1 MDTTLMERRSEPGVA
16 GKTATDLAA
25 TDARRPIEDLER
37 NPHLFRV
44 TVRLMCTRRQAFDV
58 TIAKDQEYINTPFT
72 SDTTSFPWQ
81 PHFYWFAHE
90 VLLLDS
96 GQWQLMSEGTDNK
109 PYPTGTEAFD
119 VAVTTILSRT
129 SCSLDA

>member
-1 MDTTLMERRSEPGVA
+1 MGTALMERRSDPGVTETHSTGLGGA
-16 GKTATDLAA
+16 
-25 TDARRPIEDLER
+25 DARRPIEDLET

-44 TVRLMCTRRQAFDV
+44 TVRLMCNRRQAFDV
-58 TIAKDQEYINTPFT
+58 TIAKDQEYTNTPFT
-72 SDTTSFPWQ
+72 SDTTNFPWR
-81 PHFYWFAHE
+81 PHYYWFAHE

-109 PYPTGTEAFD
+109 PYPTAIEAFD
-119 VAVTTILSRT
+119 TAVKTILSRT

>member
-1 MDTTLMERRSEPGVA
+1 MERRSETAVA
-16 GKTATDLAA
+16 GNNSTGLGGADV
-25 TDARRPIEDLER
+25 RRSIEDLDA

-44 TVRLMCTRRQAFDV
+44 TVRLMCNTRLAFDV
-58 TIAKDQEYINTPFT
+58 TIAKDQEYANTPFT

-81 PHFYWFAHE
+81 PHYYWFAHE
-90 VLLLDS
+90 VMLLDS

-109 PYPTGTEAFD
+109 PFSTAIEAFD
-119 VAVTTILSRT
+119 TAVTTILSRT